1 MYEADLQLDL
11 LNLAALMQERMMW
24 GVSLCGRKQR
34 RKSSF
39 RSDLCY
45 EDDED
50 FFQKKKIIWE
60 ISMRA
65 MDPSICDDEKLINA
79 RCSAVALEYENWK
92 FSHHHH
98 HPLSLSMA
106 MVKNRTHRKSVFFIQ
121 QSTACVEIS
130 RRSGKKAPKTLDEN
144 TTNSTELSR
153 AFYVM

>member
-11 LNLAALMQERMMW
+11 HNLAALMQERMMW
-24 GVSLCGRKQR
+24 GVSLCGRKKKKKALFDWLVLWR
-34 RKSSF
+34 WWR
-39 RSDLCY
+39 
-45 EDDED
+45 
-50 FFQKKKIIWE
+50 FFQKSIFFWE

-98 HPLSLSMA
+98 PLSLYGNGKESNTP
-106 MVKNRTHRKSVFFIQ
+106 KLGFFIQ